1 LPDTLFTVITVVR
14 NAELLISGTLN
25 SILEQTYSNFE
36 LIIVDGGS
44 TDSTLTKVNEIL
56 SSTSVVTQ
64 VISEPDDGIYDA
76 MNKGIKAASGAYTI
90 FINAGD
96 SLCSNDTLLNVAARV
111 HQHQACDVY
120 FGDSFVSFGE
130 YKNFLKA
137 GKVENL
143 RFGMQFSHQAVFVA
157 TSLLKRHLFNTKF
170 RIASDFD
177 FLLSLLEHGHS
188 FLYLQMPVAITLH
201 GGISDAKRMRTYYE
215 YLRIVNQ
222 HKFKVKPSFIIALK
236 MFFDLFKKP
245 IKFLISPS
253 QFMAIRK
260 FFT

>member
-1 LPDTLFTVITVVR
+1 MPDNLFTVITVVR
-14 NAELLISGTLN
+14 NAESLVSGTLH
-25 SILEQTYSNFE
+25 SILDQTYSNFE

-44 TDSTLTKVNEIL
+44 TDSTLNKVNEIL
-56 SSTSVVTQ
+56 SSTSVTTK

-76 MNKGIKAASGAYTI
+76 MNKGIKVASGSYTI

-111 HQHQACDVY
+111 HQNQACDVY

-130 YKNFLKA
+130 FKNFLKA

-143 RFGMQFSHQAVFVA
+143 KFGMQFSHQAVFVA
-157 TSLLKRHLFNTKF
+157 TSLLKQHLFNTNF

-177 FLLSLLEHGHS
+177 FLLSLLKYGHS

-201 GGISDAKRMRTYYE
+201 GGISDAKRLHTYYE
-215 YLRIVNQ
+215 YLKIVNQ
-222 HKFKVKPSFIIALK
+222 HEFNLKSSSIIALK
-236 MFFDLFKKP
+236 MFFDLFKKL
-245 IKFLISPS
+245 IKFFISPS
-253 QFMAIRK
+253 QLMAIRK